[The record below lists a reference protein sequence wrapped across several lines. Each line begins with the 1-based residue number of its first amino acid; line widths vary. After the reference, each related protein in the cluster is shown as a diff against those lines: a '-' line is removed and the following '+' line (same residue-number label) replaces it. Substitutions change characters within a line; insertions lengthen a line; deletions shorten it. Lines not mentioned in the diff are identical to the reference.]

1 MSKPTHRLK
10 LIKDSSKWLV
20 LPNDLNQQLA
30 FHEELSRNNDPQL
43 AKAIEGKLEEWR
55 RLVPEKGSRSPEL
68 NPLKAELWNLLSA
81 YESKTGHSFCP

>member
-1 MSKPTHRLK
+1 MSTPTHRLK
-10 LIKDSSKWLV
+10 LIKDFSKWLV

-55 RLVPEKGSRSPEL
+55 RMLTEKGHRPLEL
-68 NPLKAELWNLLSA
+68 DPLKKEIWNLLSA
-81 YESKTGHSFCP
+81 YETKTGHSFCP